1 MPVGADSLASDD
13 DLEGLV
19 VIPLD
24 PAYVFVALGLVAGL
38 VAICVWQRGAG
49 ARERRKN
56 RPRRNKGRDLLPTD
70 EPEPDEEE
78 QLGEA
83 EAEDGK
89 SARTSD
95 DTFMG
100 FKKKLKPSKA
110 RKSEE
115 GNVRL

>member
-1 MPVGADSLASDD
+1 MD
-13 DLEGLV
+13 
-19 VIPLD
+19 
-24 PAYVFVALGLVAGL
+24 
-38 VAICVWQRGAG
+38 RGAG
-49 ARERRKN
+49 ARTWKGSQNPLREERR
-56 RPRRNKGRDLLPTD
+56 RGGDAVLASQVDSGDSERRNKGRDLLPTD